1 MTGSVALGR
10 QGKGRIIRTRG
21 ERGSDAPGAGTM
33 GITLFL
39 VSLSILFIGSVVAVV
54 WVRARADDWPPP
66 GAPDLPHLLWL
77 STALLVGCS
86 LAIHSAVAAIRR
98 GDRRGLQQ
106 RLLWTAG
113 LATLFLVSQA
123 AGWFQFYDAAVFESH
138 LYGFTF
144 YVLTGLH
151 AAHVIGGIV
160 ALAVVM
166 VMTYRGSFSWAHYTG
181 IRNTAI
187 YWHFLDGV
195 WLVLFGFLLAA
206 G

>member
-1 MTGSVALGR
+1 MGSVALDG
-10 QGKGRIIRTRG
+10 QGKGRIIRTHG

-39 VSLSILFIGSVVAVV
+39 ISLSMLFIGSLVAVI
-54 WVRARADDWPPP
+54 WVRASADHWPPP
-66 GAPDLPHLLWL
+66 NAPALPNLLWL
-77 STALLVGCS
+77 STALLLGCS
-86 LAIHSAVAAIRR
+86 VAIHSALAAIRR
-98 GDRRGLQQ
+98 GDQRGLQR
-106 RLLWTAG
+106 RLIWTAG

-123 AGWFQFYDAAVFESH
+123 AGWIQFFDAAVFESH
-138 LYGFTF
+138 LYGFSF

-160 ALAVVM
+160 ALAVVL
-166 VMTYRGSFSWAHYTG
+166 VMTYRGSYSWAHYTG